1 MKKTCVFSILIKV
14 IIFVFLS
21 AFSANAQKKLFLEY
35 RNLLGSK
42 ATAAIIRD
50 TAPSEIINQA
60 SLHENILKKVMIK
73 KR

>member
-35 RNLLGSK
+35 RNKGFGLLNKSYFLNDSK
-42 ATAAIIRD
+42 ITKDSVAKIFER
-50 TAPSEIINQA
+50 
-60 SLHENILKKVMIK
+60 ENLVE
-73 KR
+73 